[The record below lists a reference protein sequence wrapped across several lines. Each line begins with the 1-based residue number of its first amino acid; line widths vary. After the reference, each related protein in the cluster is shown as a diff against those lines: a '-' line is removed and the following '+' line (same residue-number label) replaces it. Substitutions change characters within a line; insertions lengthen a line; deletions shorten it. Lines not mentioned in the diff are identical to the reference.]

1 MRPRQNIT
9 EIFSTFLKLESDK
22 FNSWITDAKLF
33 RSMRACLN
41 NLTEVQVSEDFWAIY
56 WHKQAQKS
64 EKSAV
69 ALGHMSAYLQE
80 SCYWTVQK
88 MMRRLQES
96 NDKMPDFFQV
106 AIASVPKILKSCNP
120 DVTGSVKGYASI
132 TFGNIIR
139 DYLRQTRETNL
150 CTNWALLLKVSRKL
164 LAESLHDAGLDA
176 ATIESYLLAWTCFES
191 IYLPRKSP
199 QLRQIVA
206 PATTWEAI
214 ATAYNQMRHQLSSPT
229 KECSKETIERWLIEC
244 GNQLRKYLFPSV
256 KSLNAPKPGYEEGE
270 LQDELVDTYR
280 EPLLTQLIQQEEQA
294 VRLEQKNQI
303 NNALKAAIAKLDSP
317 AQQILQLYYQQ
328 SLTQKQIAQELAVQ
342 QYTVSRKLSK
352 IRESLLLTLTSWSQE
367 TMHISVTSD
376 VVKYINTILEE
387 WLQAHYHN
395 GTTPFPLEDYQKCII

>member
-9 EIFSTFLKLESDK
+9 EIFSTFLKFEADK

-41 NLTEVQVSEDFWAIY
+41 NLNEAQVSEDFWAIY
-56 WHKQAQKS
+56 WHKQAQS

-80 SCYWTVQK
+80 SCYWAVQK

-96 NDKMPDFFQV
+96 NEKMPDFFQV
-106 AIASVPKILKSCNP
+106 AIASVPKIIKSCNP
-120 DVTGSVKGYASI
+120 DVNGSIKGYASI

-164 LAESLHDAGLDA
+164 LTESLQNTGLDA

-191 IYLPRKSP
+191 IYLPRKSS

-206 PATTWEAI
+206 PPTTIWEAI

-244 GNQLRKYLFPSV
+244 GNQLRKYLYPSV
-256 KSLNAPKPGYEEGE
+256 KSLNAPKTGYDGGE

-303 NNALKAAIAKLDSP
+303 NDVLKAAIAKLDSS
-317 AQQILQLYYQQ
+317 AQQILQLYYQKN
-328 SLTQKQIAQELAVQ
+328 LTQQQIAQELAVQ

-352 IRESLLLTLTSWSQE
+352 IRESLLRTLTTWSQE

-387 WLQAHYHN
+387 WLQAHYQN
-395 GTTPFPLEDYQKCII
+395 DTN